1 VRHGADVLVAGNSV
15 FNAKDPAAAIIALTN
30 G

>member
-1 VRHGADVLVAGNSV
+1 VLVAGNSV